1 MKIKCSNIV
10 SMFLAILILLLLSV
24 AIGMGGYII
33 VKMKEDEDED
43 ESTSVEEEPESV
55 PVPDKKGPQATKEA
69 KETEPEPEPAPVPKK
84 KPIDCVGSWSPWT
97 ECTAT
102 CNQDDGVRERSFTVQ
117 RKAEHGGSPCSTG
130 DGEKELDACKASKG
144 EYRNIGGCSKTC
156 GGGEQRQDFILT
168 TRGHDGGASCPT
180 TQFVKCNM
188 HPCPVNCSGHWVS
201 KSEKGRRCNAT
212 GRRGKYIY
220 KTWQEYQ
227 ITRNAAHGGA
237 GCPAGNGQRRY
248 ESSTCKY

>member
-1 MKIKCSNIV
+1 MILV
-10 SMFLAILILLLLSV
+10 ILILLLLSV
-24 AIGMGGYII
+24 AIGIGGYMI
-33 VKMKEDEDED
+33 VNKKEDE
-43 ESTSVEEEPESV
+43 EEQEQEPESV

-188 HPCPVNCSGHWVS
+188 HPCPVNCSGHWVYKEQKERKCS
-201 KSEKGRRCNAT
+201 SPRY
-212 GRRGKYIY
+212 GKARY
-220 KTWQEYQ
+220 THNRWQEYQ

-237 GCPAGNGQRRY
+237 GCPAGNGQRQPLI
-248 ESSTCKY
+248 SVCK

>member
-1 MKIKCSNIV
+1 MILVI
-10 SMFLAILILLLLSV
+10 LILILLLLSV
-24 AIGMGGYII
+24 AIGIGGYMI
-33 VKMKEDEDED
+33 VNKKEDEDE
-43 ESTSVEEEPESV
+43 EEQEQEPESV

-69 KETEPEPEPAPVPKK
+69 KETEPAPAPVPKK

-97 ECTAT
+97 DCTAT
-102 CNQDDGVRERSFTVQ
+102 CNQDDGVRERLFTVQ
-117 RKAEHGGSPCSTG
+117 RKAEHGGSPCSAG

-180 TQFVKCNM
+180 TQFVKCNT
-188 HPCPVNCSGHWVS
+188 HPCPVNCSGRWVS
-201 KSEKGRRCNAT
+201 KSEKGDRCASP
-212 GRRGKYIY
+212 RYGKKRYNY
-220 KTWQEYQ
+220 NFWQEYQ

-237 GCPAGNGQRRY
+237 GCPAGNGQRRSMY
-248 ESSTCKY
+248 YICK

>member
-1 MKIKCSNIV
+1 
-10 SMFLAILILLLLSV
+10 MFLAILILLLLSM

-33 VKMKEDEDED
+33 VKMKEDE
-43 ESTSVEEEPESV
+43 EEQEPESV

-84 KPIDCVGSWSPWT
+84 PDPIDCVGSWSPWT
-97 ECTAT
+97 DCTAK
-102 CNQDDGVRERSFTVQ
+102 CNQDDGVRQRVFTVL
-117 RKAEHGGSPCSTG
+117 RKAEHGGSPCSAG
-130 DGEKELDACKASKG
+130 DKEKEMDACKASKG

-180 TQFVKCNM
+180 TQFVKCNT
-188 HPCPVNCSGHWVS
+188 HRCPVNCSGRWVS
-201 KSEKGRRCNAT
+201 KSEGAGRC
-212 GRRGKYIY
+212 GRYGSKAKIR
-220 KTWQEYQ
+220 TWQEYQ

-237 GCPAGNGQRRY
+237 GCPAGNGQRRGVN
-248 ESSTCKY
+248 EKCI

>member
-69 KETEPEPEPAPVPKK
+69 KETEPEPAPVPKK
-84 KPIDCVGSWSPWT
+84 PDPINCVGSWSPWT
-97 ECTAT
+97 DCTAT
-102 CNQDDGVRERSFTVQ
+102 CNQDDGVRERLFTVQ
-117 RKAEHGGSPCSTG
+117 RKAEHGGSPCSAG

-144 EYRNIGGCSKTC
+144 EYRNTGGCSKSC

-201 KSEKGRRCNAT
+201 KSEKGDRCDSPRYGPTRYTYNF
-212 GRRGKYIY
+212 
-220 KTWQEYQ
+220 WQEYQ
-227 ITRNAAHGGA
+227 ITSNAAHGGA
-237 GCPAGNGQRRY
+237 GCPAGNGQRRSMY
-248 ESSTCKY
+248 HICK